1 MFFRASLEKKV
12 VNFGGSDS
20 GKGFISSGGHLV
32 GVDQVLVRRLLAEVA
47 LGLLWKIKFKKC
59 VILAKGS
66 SLPLW
71 RGEAWLTTSMEE
83 NQA

>member
-47 LGLLWKIKFKKC
+47 LGLL
-59 VILAKGS
+59 
-66 SLPLW
+66 
-71 RGEAWLTTSMEE
+71 
-83 NQA
+83 